1 LEQWATAL
9 WKELPCLN
17 VQPLGLSNKLQVQA
31 ACHCNILVKSS
42 KKLHPIGQVLSKSK
56 NNTTSINFQ
65 KKTPGINTSKL
76 PPALEILQGQMPIT
90 VIHHTPPSSTMEHL
104 ENLDACRFAAWH
116 PDSSH
121 IDLPEVT
128 WVSQSAR
135 MQV

>member
-1 LEQWATAL
+1 MAKFYQNQMEKTPQ
-9 WKELPCLN
+9 
-17 VQPLGLSNKLQVQA
+17 LQ
-31 ACHCNILVKSS
+31 STS
-42 KKLHPIGQVLSKSK
+42 K
-56 NNTTSINFQ
+56 
-65 KKTPGINTSKL
+65 KKTPTV
-76 PPALEILQGQMPIT
+76 ALEILQGQMPIT